1 MKNFLKIRDGYYHIF
16 FCGFHL
22 CIVNRKQHPFVFKSK
37 HLKEIVL
44 FGYAAVKQKNKWYL
58 WSATQIREG
67 FVTIHDLSGF
77 MRSHER
83 VINENIVFFPNKNSE
98 SFDRETF
105 DKIS

>member
-1 MKNFLKIRDGYYHIF
+1 MD
-16 FCGFHL
+16 
-22 CIVNRKQHPFVFKSK
+22 
-37 HLKEIVL
+37 KENKFI

-83 VINENIVFFPNKNSE
+83 VINENVVFFPNKNSE

-105 DKIS
+105 DECCEWVNKQNRGYFK